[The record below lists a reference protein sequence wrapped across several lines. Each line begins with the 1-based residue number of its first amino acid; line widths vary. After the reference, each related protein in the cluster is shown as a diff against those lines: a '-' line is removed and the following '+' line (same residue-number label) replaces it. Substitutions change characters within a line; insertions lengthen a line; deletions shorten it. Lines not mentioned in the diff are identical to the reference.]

1 MFNVYLWGM
10 NFVHGM
16 HGDTRSMNRLVRIFT
31 ELHGF
36 MTCSVIRGLRPY
48 VLQFCNLYPYKY
60 IYHQEDDAFL
70 SSGGRCPFL
79 KIGTTYIR
87 VFQTE

>member
-60 IYHQEDDAFL
+60 IYHQEDDVLF
-70 SSGGRCPFL
+70 
-79 KIGTTYIR
+79 
-87 VFQTE
+87 